1 MVNKLAPAPRPRR
14 MLSPPSHDEL
24 RMKRILD
31 AEQGSSTA
39 QINEN
44 LRLAS
49 SLLSYLYVLQLNA
62 KPYLPDFRFGPSSV
76 KMAAFGAPPG

>member
-1 MVNKLAPAPRPRR
+1 MVNKLALAPRARR
-14 MLSPPSHDEL
+14 VLSPHSHDEL

-31 AEQGSSTA
+31 AEQGSNTA

-49 SLLSYLYVLQLNA
+49 GLLSYAY
-62 KPYLPDFRFGPSSV
+62 
-76 KMAAFGAPPG
+76 